1 MQISSIKKRE
11 NNLQVIYQN
20 VQILI
25 TICSLLL
32 CLAVAGFNGWLIYQG
47 QDLIEYKRSII
58 QNLSSDYWREVGI
71 GVIKSLSLLIITIW
85 IIRYINKCLNWLK
98 EQAENFEKLTA
109 NEESIES
116 FFEFFKGNFNNII
129 WLFYVTLSAQF
140 VQLPA
145 VTIQYLYI
153 SLRIY
158 IIITVGLLFIKASTA
173 IIDTFDALSNK
184 YSDRQNILRIYDRLS
199 RLIPLAKRCIEYA
212 IYIITATLVVQ
223 QVAFIAKLAIYGPIF
238 IQIIGI
244 IFISRVIE
252 EIAKLILERLL
263 LRNDDS
269 SNLSQ
274 QRNQTFL
281 PLFKSVLKYFI
292 YFGTGIAILDTIGMY
307 LGLIFVQILPAGV
320 VILGLAVGMGAKSLI
335 EDLVAGFF
343 ILFENYYLVGDFVE
357 INGTY
362 GFVTGIELRTTRIN
376 YEDKHYII
384 HNRDVKDVVN
394 HSHHSNSVVTL
405 KIPYQSDINQIYEII
420 EKVGKK
426 LQENYPEE
434 IMKRTVVDG
443 IEEFYD
449 YQMLIHITTEVKP
462 GRHIDMKRILG
473 TMIKQAFQEEKI
485 EIPVI
490 HHLMMNNQD
499 RTNINLNK

>member
-1 MQISSIKKRE
+1 MKISSIKKRE

-47 QDLIEYKRSII
+47 EYLIEYKRSII

-85 IIRYINKCLNWLK
+85 IIRYINKSLNWLK

-223 QVAFIAKLAIYGPIF
+223 QVAFIAKLAIYGPVF

-244 IFISRVIE
+244 IFLSRVIE
-252 EIAKLILERLL
+252 EIAKLFLEGLL

-281 PLFKSVLKYFI
+281 PLFESFLKYFI
-292 YFGTGIAILDTIGMY
+292 YFGTGIAILYAIG
-307 LGLIFVQILPAGV
+307 INPAPILAGV
-320 VILGLAVGMGAKSLI
+320 GILGLAVGMGAKSLI

-343 ILFENYYLVGDFVE
+343 ILFESYYLVGDFVE

-420 EKVGKK
+420 EKVGNK

-473 TMIKQAFQEEKI
+473 TMIKQAFQEEGI

-490 HHLMMNNQD
+490 HHLMLNNQD
-499 RTNINLNK
+499 TTNINLNK